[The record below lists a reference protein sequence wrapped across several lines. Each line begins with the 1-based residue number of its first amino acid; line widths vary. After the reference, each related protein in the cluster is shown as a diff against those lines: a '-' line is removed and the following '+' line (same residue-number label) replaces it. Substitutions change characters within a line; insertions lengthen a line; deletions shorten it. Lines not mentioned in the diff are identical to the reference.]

1 MACSKPHG
9 YKCAPDP
16 SNLWSRVAV
25 TDIGFFWGR
34 DFPAQTL
41 SEYERQ
47 TRSNLRQLFELGAF
61 VQEEWNLFNA
71 GPLWRRHFTSAPD
84 IILLSG
90 TWNNPTADGK
100 LFETAGG
107 EDINGQEFLEHAVVA
122 LLATWPDATVMVL
135 QAPHHL
141 PQGGMNSC
149 CFWVKSSL
157 GITMAFP
164 PDALPIKDTIERGI
178 GVMVTG
184 SRLRRVYDFVGYEED
199 PCLPGTVRECMD
211 LFAFLHAALHADQHV
226 LQLGCNRAQL
236 MVAFEQ
242 YLRGSPV
249 PRAFP
254 SVPAPRMPP
263 PQRMHW
269 EADAW
274 LIFTYED
281 LVAAWGGCVPP
292 ENLVRY
298 WLDSYPLAEGRDCA
312 GRRIYMENWV
322 SAAPVMQGATE
333 AQFPRAEST
342 GREVQEEVEV
352 EEVLVE

>member
-1 MACSKPHG
+1 MLPC
-9 YKCAPDP
+9 
-16 SNLWSRVAV
+16 VAV
-25 TDIGFFWGR
+25 CAALRVLAEVD
-34 DFPAQTL
+34 AQVT
-41 SEYERQ
+41 Q
-47 TRSNLRQLFELGAF
+47 
-61 VQEEWNLFNA
+61 V
-71 GPLWRRHFTSAPD
+71 
-84 IILLSG
+84 
-90 TWNNPTADGK
+90 
-100 LFETAGG
+100 
-107 EDINGQEFLEHAVVA
+107 VVA
-122 LLATWPDATVMVL
+122 AT
-135 QAPHHL
+135 
-141 PQGGMNSC
+141 
-149 CFWVKSSL
+149 
-157 GITMAFP
+157 
-164 PDALPIKDTIERGI
+164 
-178 GVMVTG
+178 
-184 SRLRRVYDFVGYEED
+184 
-199 PCLPGTVRECMD
+199 
-211 LFAFLHAALHADQHV
+211 
-226 LQLGCNRAQL
+226 
-236 MVAFEQ
+236 
-242 YLRGSPV
+242 LRGSPV